1 MGEDPN
7 VSSGTQVVEPDAG
20 FKFWSAFRRQWRQSV
35 AHYGLV
41 RTSRET
47 LAALG
52 RAVLELTPS
61 RRRARYGDLD
71 YDLEQLVDTTRANVS
86 FRTQLMAALAGNPYF
101 ATDPWLFEQMMN
113 ALPIRFQEFTFID
126 LGSGKGRALLLA
138 AKHGFQRV
146 IGVEFMPELHR
157 AAEENIRTFVVKFR
171 LPAQVQSL
179 CMDALDF
186 KFPAGPLVVYL
197 FNPFPEP
204 VLAAVLNNLRQSWE
218 RTPRPV
224 YVAYRYL
231 EVEHLLAG
239 SNWLEK
245 VAGTQQWAV
254 YKNRRDRA

>member
-1 MGEDPN
+1 MSADPN
-7 VSSGTQVVEPDAG
+7 LSSGTQVVESDAG

-35 AHYGLV
+35 AHYGIW
-41 RTSRET
+41 RTT
-47 LAALG
+47 LELFGALG
-52 RAVLELTPS
+52 RALLELTPA

-113 ALPIRFQEFTFID
+113 ALSIRFQDFTFVD

-138 AKHGFQRV
+138 AKQGFERV

-157 AAEENIRTFVVKFR
+157 AAEENIRTFVAKHR
-171 LPAQVQSL
+171 PSAQVQSL
-179 CMDALDF
+179 CMNALDF
-186 KFPAGPLVVYL
+186 EFPDAPLVVYL

-204 VLAAVLNNLRQSWE
+204 VLSAVLNNLRQSWE
-218 RTPRPV
+218 HNPRPV
-224 YVAYRYL
+224 YLAYRYI
-231 EVEHLLAG
+231 EFERLLAD
-239 SNWLEK
+239 NDWLEK
-245 VAGTQQWAV
+245 VTGTRQWAV